1 LVYEKQGRIYVF
13 SIPRGASRLLTQG
26 RDPTWSL
33 NGKWIAYTTAD
44 GKAALVAV
52 DGTSASWPISNH
64 EPMGPVRWSPNSRY
78 ILFSEA
84 TAGLRIPFVTAYY
97 QLLICRV
104 SDGECVSIRTFGA
117 GAGDTENFHW
127 ITDYRKFCSS
137 CMPGQPFN

>member
-1 LVYEKQGRIYVF
+1 MSSINWSRVILGGLVAGMLINVVEF
-13 SIPRGASRLLTQG
+13 F
-26 RDPTWSL
+26 L
-33 NGKWIAYTTAD
+33 NGVIA
-44 GKAALVAV
+44 
-52 DGTSASWPISNH
+52 
-64 EPMGPVRWSPNSRY
+64 NSRY